1 LAAAAAAAAS
11 EDDEGLGEGFGEHE
25 IGVCGLLGLRMT
37 RLCFILLGFFTK
49 ATWSEFLTLLAVRL
63 GIL

>member
-1 LAAAAAAAAS
+1 MWLAGPTY
-11 EDDEGLGEGFGEHE
+11 DEALFYFA
-25 IGVCGLLGLRMT
+25 R
-37 RLCFILLGFFTK
+37 FFTK